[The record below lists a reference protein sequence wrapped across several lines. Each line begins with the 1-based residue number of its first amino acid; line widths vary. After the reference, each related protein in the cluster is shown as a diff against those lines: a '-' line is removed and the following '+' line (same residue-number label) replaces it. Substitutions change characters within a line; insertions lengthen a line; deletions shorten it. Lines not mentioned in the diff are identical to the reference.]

1 MFVKPGHRQD
11 DPALPLIVRG
21 PNKRLLS
28 PQGEHV
34 PEITFWHR
42 RVRDGDVVLAEP
54 PAAPPPPQPRP
65 PAAVTVVPPV
75 VDHAAARAA
84 ADAFGWHLPPAA
96 GQLEHLA
103 GEPLRLTAA
112 EWARLLALDPPSGP
126 AVEGFAVAA
135 ADPRIKS
142 GGERDPAAPLLTRD
156 VFLAETKP

>member
-11 DPALPLIVRG
+11 DPAVPLIVRG
-21 PNKRLLS
+21 PNRRLLS

-54 PAAPPPPQPRP
+54 PAPPPPTPRP
-65 PAAVTVVPPV
+65 RAAVAMVPLV
-75 VDHAAARAA
+75 VDQVAARAV
-84 ADAFGWHLPPAA
+84 ADAFEWHLPPTA

-103 GEPLRLTAA
+103 GEPLRVTAA
-112 EWARLLALDPPSGP
+112 EWARLPALDPPSGP
-126 AVEGFAVAA
+126 AVEGCAVAA

-156 VFLAETKP
+156 EFLAETKP

>member
-11 DPALPLIVRG
+11 DPALLLIVRG

-42 RVRDGDVVLAEP
+42 RVIDGDVVIAEP
-54 PAAPPPPQPRP
+54 PALRPPQ
-65 PAAVTVVPPV
+65 AAISVAVVPPA
-75 VDHAAARAA
+75 VDHAAPRAA
-84 ADAFGWHLPPAA
+84 ADAFEWHLPPAT
-96 GQLEHLA
+96 GQLEHFA
-103 GEPLRLTAA
+103 DDPLPLT
-112 EWARLLALDPPSGP
+112 
-126 AVEGFAVAA
+126 A

-156 VFLAETKP
+156 EPSGLAAEGLHSTETKP

>member
-54 PAAPPPPQPRP
+54 PALPPPPPRP
-65 PAAVTVVPPV
+65 PAAVVVVPPV
-75 VDHAAARAA
+75 IDQAAARAA
-84 ADAFGWHLPPAA
+84 ADAFEWHLPPAA

-103 GEPLRLTAA
+103 SERLRLTAA
-112 EWARLLALDPPSGP
+112 EWARLPALDPPSGP
-126 AVEGFAVAA
+126 AVESCAVAA
-135 ADPRIKS
+135 AEH
-142 GGERDPAAPLLTRD
+142 ERDPAAPLLTRD
-156 VFLAETKP
+156 EFLAETKP

>member
-54 PAAPPPPQPRP
+54 PALPPPRS
-65 PAAVTVVPPV
+65 PAAVAVVPPV
-75 VDHAAARAA
+75 VDQAAARAA
-84 ADAFGWHLPPAA
+84 ADAFDWHLPPAA
-96 GQLEHLA
+96 GQLEHPA

-112 EWARLLALDPPSGP
+112 ELARLPALDPPSGP
-126 AVEGFAVAA
+126 AVEGFAIAA

-156 VFLAETKP
+156 EFLAESKP